1 MSRSLG
7 DFDGTDAGVIATPTV
22 THRAIAEDDAF
33 VVMASDGIWEMLTSE
48 FVVSAVGGFLAQGQ
62 AATAAARFLIA
73 KAAVEWKLEE
83 GTYRDDI
90 TAVVVYLKDLLPIL

>member
-1 MSRSLG
+1 
-7 DFDGTDAGVIATPTV
+7 
-22 THRAIAEDDAF
+22 
-33 VVMASDGIWEMLTSE
+33 MLTSE

-62 AATAAARFLIA
+62 PATAAARFLIA
-73 KAAVEWKLEE
+73 KAAVQWKIEE